1 MSQFED
7 STRSSDAESGE
18 GGRAIASGGYVV
30 GGSSV
35 TQDELVDAPP
45 VAVMLRRPAVLIRH
59 EIIDGLH
66 SAGFTDVLPAHL
78 GVFQHPGPD
87 GQRPGVLAA
96 RTRASKQAMN
106 HLLHQL
112 EVGGY
117 IRRESHPRDR
127 RTRVVRLTDRGW
139 DAVEVIRETA
149 LRVERAWA
157 AALGQDTYQQ
167 LRIGL
172 AQLERVL
179 DTVHEV
185 R

>member
-1 MSQFED
+1 M
-7 STRSSDAESGE
+7 
-18 GGRAIASGGYVV
+18 
-30 GGSSV
+30 

-45 VAVMLRRPAVLIRH
+45 VAVMLRRPAVLIRR
-59 EIIDGLH
+59 EIIHGLH

-78 GVFQHPGPD
+78 GVFQYPGPD

-96 RTRASKQAMN
+96 RTAASKQAMN

-117 IRRESHPRDR
+117 IRREAHARDR

-139 DAVEVIRETA
+139 DAVEVIRQTA

-157 AALGQDTYQQ
+157 EALGQDTYQQ
-167 LRIGL
+167 LRRGL
-172 AQLERVL
+172 AELESVL
-179 DTVHEV
+179 DTVHELH
-185 R
+185 